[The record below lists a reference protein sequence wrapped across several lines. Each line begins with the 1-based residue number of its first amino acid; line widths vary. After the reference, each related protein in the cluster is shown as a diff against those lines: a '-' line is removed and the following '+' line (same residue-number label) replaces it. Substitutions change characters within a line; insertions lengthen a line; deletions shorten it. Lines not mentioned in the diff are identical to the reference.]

1 MEAGSAQQIWEAALG
16 ELQVQVNRSN
26 YRTWLAQT
34 AGLGYEDG
42 HFVIGVPNA
51 FVAEYLD
58 QKQRSLI
65 EKTLIGIT
73 GRNMKARFQVDSQ
86 VDGADYSPSP
96 ARHQTQPAEAPPE
109 FNPKY
114 TFDSF
119 VSGNCNR
126 LAYAAAIAVAEN
138 PGKSYN
144 PLFIYGGPGLGKTHL
159 LHAIGHMAAASH
171 FRALYVSGEQ
181 FTNEFIQSIQLRKTE
196 EFRHKYRQVDILLID
211 DIHFITGKEQTQE
224 CFFHTFNELHNHNRQ
239 IAVTSDCPPKSMP
252 QLEERLCSRFQWGLT
267 VDIQPPSL
275 ETRMAILQAKAEQ
288 AGQTLTMDV
297 IDFIAQH
304 IRQNVRELE
313 GSLNRVV
320 AYAKLLKALVTPEL
334 AAKALESVAAHPQGN
349 SITPARIIDAV
360 AEDFQLPAADLIG
373 RKRDKGTALAR
384 QVAMYLIKEE
394 TDSSLTKIGHELDNR
409 NPATV
414 SYACEKIS
422 AELSNSPYLTQKV
435 ADIRTRIHPKPKRH
449 RR

>member
-16 ELQVQVNRSN
+16 ELQIQVNRSN

-42 HFVIGVPNA
+42 QFVIGVPNA

-73 GRNMKARFQVDSQ
+73 SRKMKVRFQVDSQ
-86 VDGADYSPSP
+86 VDGAVHAPVQHRP
-96 ARHQTQPAEAPPE
+96 RPAEAPPE

-126 LAYAAAIAVAEN
+126 LAHASAIAIAEN

-159 LHAIGHMAAASH
+159 LHAIGHMASARH

-224 CFFHTFNELHNHNRQ
+224 CFFHTFNELHDHNRQ
-239 IAVTSDCPPKSMP
+239 IAVTSDRSPKSMP

-267 VDIQPPSL
+267 VDIHPPSL
-275 ETRMAILQAKAEQ
+275 ETRMAILQSKAEQ
-288 AGQTLTMDV
+288 AGQTLTTDV
-297 IDFIAQH
+297 LDFIAQN

-320 AYAKLLKALVTPEL
+320 AYAKLLKAMVTPEL
-334 AAKALESVAAHPQGN
+334 AAKALESVATQPQGN
-349 SITPARIIDAV
+349 ATTPSRIIDAV

-384 QVAMYLIKEE
+384 QIAMYLIKEE
-394 TDSSLTKIGHELDNR
+394 TDSSLAKIGHELDNR

-422 AELSNSPYLTQKV
+422 AELSNNPYLTQKV
-435 ADIRTRIHPKPKRH
+435 ADIRTRLHPKQ
-449 RR
+449 RRRQR